1 MDYFVIREIRDFSL
15 AQTSW
20 YSRALNSSIC
30 VSRMYFIC
38 SSTLRTLDIGHRF
51 PTGNKNNKK
60 INKDLIISRSW
71 RFMFYA
77 WTHILFFYT
86 NQFSYTTTIRIR
98 SGHDWIIETSVAWS
112 VRSTSCPLTDRITS
126 PFFKDNKNKTMRVFR
141 SGWIA
146 RWNMNPWQITYF
158 TKFKN
163 LDSHG
168 KICHERSASF
178 LTKW

>member
-71 RFMFYA
+71 RFITTKCFWQDASKQNPIRKIDCDVKLRSTLRLLDVNKFAIFEVKSHVLFWEIWLDPKSFWGRSNNIFYA
-77 WTHILFFYT
+77 
-86 NQFSYTTTIRIR
+86 TIIFQLQTSSWLGNVAGMSVKRKQRISIR
-98 SGHDWIIETSVAWS
+98 A
-112 VRSTSCPLTDRITS
+112 
-126 PFFKDNKNKTMRVFR
+126 
-141 SGWIA
+141 
-146 RWNMNPWQITYF
+146 
-158 TKFKN
+158 
-163 LDSHG
+163 
-168 KICHERSASF
+168 
-178 LTKW
+178 